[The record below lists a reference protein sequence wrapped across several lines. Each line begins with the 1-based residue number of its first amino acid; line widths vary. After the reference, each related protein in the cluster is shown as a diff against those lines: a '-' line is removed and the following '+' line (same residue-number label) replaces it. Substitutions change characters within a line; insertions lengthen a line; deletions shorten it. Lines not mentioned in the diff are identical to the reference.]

1 MEDEIS
7 IFQQEHSEIQS
18 LPLTDF
24 RHIFLNKKIYPMIII
39 IRDYNYQQVEL

>member
-1 MEDEIS
+1 MKNYVDTKINEERIELSHDMEDEIS

-24 RHIFLNKKIYPMIII
+24 RHIF
-39 IRDYNYQQVEL
+39 